1 MTNIIQTITKAFT
14 QSTTIAE
21 TPSVES
27 PPFIG
32 SKQEFQFFQQAFK
45 EKARNKQTTADD
57 ILLYNIVRGKNV
69 DRGFTPVTN
78 TKKLAGGEDAYKGM
92 RRLTES
98 KRHLRWVLEVF
109 IKGAA
114 PGPLAIQY
122 GLTREMC
129 TKIVAVL
136 KGD

>member
-1 MTNIIQTITKAFT
+1 MTNIIQALSNAFT
-14 QSTTIAE
+14 KTTPPAE

-27 PPFIG
+27 SPFIG

-57 ILLYNIVRGKNV
+57 ILLYNIIRGKNM
-69 DRGFTPVTN
+69 DRGFTPITN
-78 TKKLAGGEDAYKGM
+78 TKKLSGGEDAYKGM
-92 RRLTES
+92 RKLHES
-98 KRHLRWVLEVF
+98 KHHLRWVLEVF

-129 TKIVAVL
+129 VKIVAVL
-136 KGD
+136 KGA